1 MSCPGHDPVEMC
13 DIDPRSFMLW
23 DKKNNQ
29 IGEVKSDGDHFL
41 HWPIAGMHG
50 KLLCLCEHVTE
61 LGQEVEGTASKHSS
75 RN

>member
-1 MSCPGHDPVEMC
+1 MEMC

-23 DKKNNQ
+23 DRKNNQ
-29 IGEVKSDGDHFL
+29 IGGGVKSDGDHFL
-41 HWPIAGMHG
+41 RWPIASIHG

-75 RN
+75 SRN